1 MAETLGWEV
10 TLSGSRTQNPAGD
23 LAGRPRDK
31 RVGELLIEEGLIS
44 DEELK
49 QALEVQMQQGGKL
62 FEVLIAQKI
71 LTKDQL
77 HAFLSRQSGVPAI
90 DLRNYEIPRELVPIV
105 PPEFAREHV
114 VLPIDKLGKLLTV
127 GMACPLDTVTIQE
140 LERITGLKV
149 KAMLC
154 KLDDIQDRIRRY
166 YPAREAVQVPP
177 PPPKKAAP
185 PPPPAPAPSAPPRP
199 PATRR
204 IPPRR
209 DAIDK
214 IAQAGH
220 LPATPV
226 VVQQI
231 LRASEDPLKNVRDVA
246 VLAAGDPAISTK
258 LISIAN
264 AAAYGMGG
272 NVLNI
277 YLAAAILGVNG
288 MRAVVSEINASIP
301 AACPAFNFKTFLV
314 RSVFCATAAEDAAQK
329 SGRAHPADVYTAA
342 LIHDTGRLALAHVMG
357 EDYGKVDSGLS
368 VLDLMDGELE
378 TFGFT
383 HAEAG
388 YRLALAWGLPPVIAG
403 AIRTHHDVDALKLD
417 PLAALVALCAILAEH
432 FERNTPVRPEAFQKS
447 SGLLK
452 QSGLDVPAAIA
463 IYDSTAAAIPP
474 APKSELRVSVT
485 RPRP

>member
-1 MAETLGWEV
+1 
-10 TLSGSRTQNPAGD
+10 LSGSETQNPAGD
-23 LAGRPRDK
+23 LSGRPRDK

-44 DEELK
+44 DEQLK
-49 QALEVQMQQGGKL
+49 QALEVQMQKGGKL
-62 FEVLIAQKI
+62 FEVLIAQKT
-71 LTKDQL
+71 LTKEQL

-105 PPEFAREHV
+105 PAEFAREHV

-154 KLDDIQDRIRRY
+154 KLDDIQDRICRY
-166 YPAREAVQVPP
+166 YPARDAVQVPP
-177 PPPKKAAP
+177 PPPKKAP
-185 PPPPAPAPSAPPRP
+185 PPPPPAPSAPPRP

-214 IAQAGH
+214 IAQARH

-231 LRASEDPLKNVRDVA
+231 LRASEDPLKNARDVA

-264 AAAYGMGG
+264 AAVYGMAG
-272 NVLNI
+272 NVGNV
-277 YLAAAILGVNG
+277 YLAAAVLGVNG
-288 MRAVVSEINASIP
+288 MRAAVSEINASIP
-301 AACPAFNFKTFLV
+301 AACPAFNFKTFLL
-314 RSVFCATAAEDAAQK
+314 RSVFCATAAADAAQK
-329 SGRAHPADVYTAA
+329 SGRAHPADAYTAA

-357 EDYGKVDSGLS
+357 EDYGKVDSGLT

-388 YRLALAWGLPPVIAG
+388 YRLALAWGLPSNIAG

-417 PLAALVALCAILAEH
+417 PLAATVALCAILAEH
-432 FERNTPVRPEAFQKS
+432 FERSTPVRPEAFQKS

-452 QSGLDVPAAIA
+452 QSGLDVPAALA
-463 IYDSTAAAIPP
+463 IYDSTAAAIPQ
-474 APKSELRVSVT
+474 APKSELRVPVT

>member
-1 MAETLGWEV
+1 M
-10 TLSGSRTQNPAGD
+10 SGSDRQNPAGD

-44 DEELK
+44 DEQLK
-49 QALEVQMQQGGKL
+49 QALEVQMQKGGKL
-62 FEVLIAQKI
+62 FEVLIAQNT

-105 PPEFAREHV
+105 PADFAREHV

-140 LERITGLKV
+140 LQRITGLRV

-166 YPAREAVQVPP
+166 YPIRDTVQAPP
-177 PPPKKAAP
+177 APPKKAAP
-185 PPPPAPAPSAPPRP
+185 PPPPAPAPATPPRP
-199 PATRR
+199 PTTRR

-214 IAQAGH
+214 IAQTRH

-226 VVQQI
+226 LVQQI
-231 LRASEDPLKNVRDVA
+231 VRASEDPLKNVRDVA

-264 AAAYGMGG
+264 AAAYGMAGSVS
-272 NVLNI
+272 NV
-277 YLAAAILGVNG
+277 YLAAAVLGVNG
-288 MRAVVSEINASIP
+288 IRTAVSEINASIP
-301 AACPAFNFKTFLV
+301 VACPAFNFKTFLV
-314 RSVFCATAAEDAAQK
+314 RSVFCATAAADAVQK
-329 SGRAHPADVYTAA
+329 SGRAHPADAYTAA
-342 LIHDTGRLALAHVMG
+342 LIHDTGRLALAHIMG

-378 TFGFT
+378 AFGFT

-388 YRLALAWGLPPVIAG
+388 YRLALAWGLPPILAE
-403 AIRTHHDVDALKLD
+403 AIRTHHDIDALKLD
-417 PLAALVALCAILAEH
+417 PLAATVALCAILAEH
-432 FERNTPVRPEAFQKS
+432 FERSTPVRPEAFQKAA
-447 SGLLK
+447 GILK
-452 QSGLDVPAAIA
+452 QSGLDVPSAIA
-463 IYDSTAAAIPP
+463 IYDSTAAAIPS
-474 APKSELRVSVT
+474 APKSEIRIPVT

>member
-1 MAETLGWEV
+1 
-10 TLSGSRTQNPAGD
+10 LSSSDINKPEGD

-44 DEELK
+44 DEQLK
-49 QALEVQMQQGGKL
+49 QALEVQMQKGGKL
-62 FEVLIAQKI
+62 FEVLIAQKL

-105 PPEFAREHV
+105 PGEFAREHV
-114 VLPIDKLGKLLTV
+114 LLPIDKLGKLLTV

-154 KLDDIQDRIRRY
+154 KLDDIQARINRY
-166 YPAREAVQVPP
+166 YPVHDTIQVPP
-177 PPPKKAAP
+177 IPQKTVPET
-185 PPPPAPAPSAPPRP
+185 PPAPAPPVQPSSRP

-214 IAQAGH
+214 IVQTAH
-220 LPATPV
+220 LPATPI

-231 LRASEDPLKNVRDVA
+231 LRSSEDPLKNARDIA
-246 VLAAGDPAISTK
+246 MLASGDPAISMK
-258 LISIAN
+258 LIGLAN
-264 AAAYGMGG
+264 AAAYGMAGSVT
-272 NVLNI
+272 NV
-277 YLAAAILGVNG
+277 YLAAAVLGLNG
-288 MRAVVSEINASIP
+288 MRAIVSEINASIP
-301 AACPAFNFKTFLV
+301 VACPAFNFKTFLL
-314 RSVFCATAAEDAAQK
+314 RSIFCATAAGAAAQQ
-329 SGRAHPADVYTAA
+329 SGRAHPSDAYTAA
-342 LIHDTGRLALAHVMG
+342 LVHDTGRLALAHIMG
-357 EDYGKVDSGLS
+357 EDYAKVDSGLS

-383 HAEAG
+383 HTEAG
-388 YRLALAWGLPPVIAG
+388 YRLALAWGLPPAVAG
-403 AIRTHHDVDALKLD
+403 AIRTHHDYDALKLE
-417 PLAALVALCAILAEH
+417 PLAAIVALCAILAEH
-432 FERNTPVRPEAFQKS
+432 FERSAPIRPEAFQKAA
-447 SGLLK
+447 GILK
-452 QSGLDVPAAIA
+452 QSGLDVAAAIA
-463 IYDSTAAAIPP
+463 LYDSTAAVITP
-474 APKSELRVSVT
+474 APQSELRVTVT

>member
-1 MAETLGWEV
+1 M
-10 TLSGSRTQNPAGD
+10 SGSESKNPGGD

-44 DEELK
+44 DEQLK
-49 QALEVQMQQGGKL
+49 HALEVQMQKGGKL
-62 FEVLIAQKI
+62 FEVLIAQKT

-90 DLRNYEIPRELVPIV
+90 DLRNYEIPRELIPIV
-105 PPEFAREHV
+105 PGEFAREHV

-154 KLDDIQDRIRRY
+154 KLDDIEDRIHRY
-166 YPAREAVQVPP
+166 YPLRDTVQMPAAPPKKVVAPP
-177 PPPKKAAP
+177 PPPKPA
-185 PPPPAPAPSAPPRP
+185 PPPAPSRP
-199 PATRR
+199 PSVRR

-214 IAQAGH
+214 IQQARH

-231 LRASEDPLKNVRDVA
+231 LRAVEDPLKNARDLA

-258 LISIAN
+258 LVSIAN
-264 AAAYGMGG
+264 AAAYGMAG
-272 NVLNI
+272 NVTNV
-277 YLAAAILGVNG
+277 YLAAAILGMKG
-288 MRAVVSEINASIP
+288 MRSVVSEINAAIP
-301 AACPAFNFKTFLV
+301 AACPAFNFKTFLL
-314 RSVFCATAAEDAAQK
+314 RSVFCATAAGAAAQQ
-329 SGRAHPADVYTAA
+329 SGRAHPSDAYTAG
-342 LIHDTGRLALAHVMG
+342 LIHDMGRLALAHLMG
-357 EDYGKVDSGLS
+357 EDYGKVDGGLS

-378 TFGFT
+378 AFGFT

-388 YRLALAWGLPPVIAG
+388 YRLALAWGLPPIIAG
-403 AIRTHHDVDALKLD
+403 AVRTHHDVDALRLD
-417 PLAALVALCAILAEH
+417 PLAATVALCTILAEH
-432 FERNTPVRPEAFQKS
+432 FERTAPVRPEAFQKAA
-447 SGLLK
+447 GILK
-452 QSGLDVPAAIA
+452 QSGLDVAAA
-463 IYDSTAAAIPP
+463 MALYESTANVVTP
-474 APKSELRVSVT
+474 APKSELRINVT

>member
-1 MAETLGWEV
+1 M
-10 TLSGSRTQNPAGD
+10 SGSNTQNPAGD

-44 DEELK
+44 DEQLK
-49 QALEVQMQQGGKL
+49 QALEVQMQKGGKL
-62 FEVLIAQKI
+62 FEVLIAQKT

-154 KLDDIQDRIRRY
+154 KLDDIQDRINRY
-166 YPAREAVQVPP
+166 YPARDTVQPQAA
-177 PPPKKAAP
+177 PPKK
-185 PPPPAPAPSAPPRP
+185 PAPAPTAAPPAPSRP

-214 IAQAGH
+214 IAQARH

-231 LRASEDPLKNVRDVA
+231 LRAAEDPLKNVRDVA
-246 VLAAGDPAISTK
+246 FLAASDPSISTK

-264 AAAYGMGG
+264 AAVYGMAG
-272 NVLNI
+272 NVSNL
-277 YLAAAILGVNG
+277 YLAAAVLGVNG
-288 MRAVVSEINASIP
+288 IRAAVSEINAAIP
-301 AACPAFNFKTFLV
+301 AACPAFNFKTFLL
-314 RSVFCATAAEDAAQK
+314 RSVFCATAAADAAQQ
-329 SGRAHPADVYTAA
+329 SGRAHPSDAYTAA
-342 LIHDTGRLALAHVMG
+342 LIHDMGRLALAHAMG

-378 TFGFT
+378 AFGFT

-388 YRLALAWGLPPVIAG
+388 YRLALAWGLPQLIAE
-403 AIRTHHDVDALKLD
+403 AIRTHHDVDAVKLD
-417 PLAALVALCAILAEH
+417 PLAATVALCAILAEH
-432 FERNTPVRPEAFQKS
+432 FERSTPVRPEAFQKAA
-447 SGLLK
+447 GLLR

-463 IYDSTAAAIPP
+463 IYDSTAAAITP